1 MASVS
6 VSTPTSASASVPVPI
21 VGTSSKS
28 NSSSS
33 TSSSSSSPTSVAAVA
48 AAGGGLDIQK
58 IMKSSGPVVTA
69 VVLQAD
75 GTVHEILFD
84 TTPKRQHAADVLGGP
99 FTFLGQYE
107 SEGIMLM
114 IRKSENE
121 NEQQLPLNQHK
132 LQVPFESTQVYGD
145 ILCIRVAAEDEDE
158 EDDNKDEAVVT
169 VMANNSSET
178 KSNEEF
184 FLPYTVE
191 EYKVFAARTDVVAP
205 VAPVEDDEDINDDE
219 DEEEEEEEEE
229 EMEGESDSD
238 DDDDE
243 ADDEGEGGLDIM
255 AMLMS
260 QVLQRFQVENDRMP
274 NEEELA
280 ALESAIAQKLG
291 GGVGSSLPS

>member
-6 VSTPTSASASVPVPI
+6 VSTPTSASASVPVPL

-28 NSSSS
+28 NS
-33 TSSSSSSPTSVAAVA
+33 SSSSSSPTSVAAVA

-132 LQVPFESTQVYGD
+132 LHAPFDSSQVYGD

-158 EDDNKDEAVVT
+158 DDDNKDEAEVV
-169 VMANNSSET
+169 ANNSSET

-219 DEEEEEEEEE
+219 DDDEEEEDE

-238 DDDDE
+238 DDDD
-243 ADDEGEGGLDIM
+243 ADGEGGGGLDIM

-274 NEEELA
+274 NEEELS

-291 GGVGSSLPS
+291 GGVGSSLPLE

>member
-1 MASVS
+1 MASTS
-6 VSTPTSASASVPVPI
+6 TSASTPTSASVPVPL
-21 VGTSSKS
+21 VGTSNKS
-28 NSSSS
+28 NNSS
-33 TSSSSSSPTSVAAVA
+33 TTCSSSSPTSVAV

-58 IMKSSGPVVTA
+58 IMKSSGPVVPA

-75 GTVHEILFD
+75 GTVQEILFD

-121 NEQQLPLNQHK
+121 NENEQQLPLNQHK
-132 LQVPFESTQVYGD
+132 LHAPFEASQVYGD
-145 ILCIRVAAEDEDE
+145 ILCIRVAAEDEDKQE
-158 EDDNKDEAVVT
+158 EDNKDVAVA

-205 VAPVEDDEDINDDE
+205 VAPVEDDEDINDDDE
-219 DEEEEEEEEE
+219 DEEEEEEDE

-238 DDDDE
+238 DDDE
-243 ADDEGEGGLDIM
+243 NEGEGGGLDIM

-280 ALESAIAQKLG
+280 ALESAISQKLG
-291 GGVGSSLPS
+291 GDGLSL

>member
-6 VSTPTSASASVPVPI
+6 VSTPTSASASVPVPL

-28 NSSSS
+28 NS
-33 TSSSSSSPTSVAAVA
+33 SSSSSSPTSVAAVA

-132 LQVPFESTQVYGD
+132 LHVPFESSQVYGD

-219 DEEEEEEEEE
+219 DDDEEEEDE

-243 ADDEGEGGLDIM
+243 ADGEGGGGLDIM
-255 AMLMS
+255 DMLMA

-274 NEEELA
+274 NEEELT

-291 GGVGSSLPS
+291 GGVGSSLPSWVQ

>member
-1 MASVS
+1 
-6 VSTPTSASASVPVPI
+6 
-21 VGTSSKS
+21 
-28 NSSSS
+28 
-33 TSSSSSSPTSVAAVA
+33 
-48 AAGGGLDIQK
+48 
-58 IMKSSGPVVTA
+58 MKSSGPVVTA
-69 VVLQAD
+69 VVLQVD

-114 IRKSENE
+114 IRKSESENE

-132 LQVPFESTQVYGD
+132 LQAPFESSQVYGD

-158 EDDNKDEAVVT
+158 EDDNKDEAAVA

-184 FLPYTVE
+184 FLSYTVE

-205 VAPVEDDEDINDDE
+205 VAPVEDDDDNDDDEE
-219 DEEEEEEEEE
+219 DEEEDDDE

-238 DDDDE
+238 DDDDDE
-243 ADDEGEGGLDIM
+243 ADGEGGGGLDIM

-274 NEEELA
+274 NEEELT

-291 GGVGSSLPS
+291 GGVGSSLP